1 MRGVVIKRLQLT
13 CHTLSTNIVCIFHT
27 QKHLMTFQSSCC
39 NRRSVTIFIVLV
51 CCCIETFAALILEEN
66 DIGHGTN
73 NNNNVFTV
81 ATGRR
86 QRLQVHREK
95 QIRAKYGE
103 GNLPEQN
110 DEVEQHTLEKSDV
123 DTERLLTRHGV
134 KGPRKK
140 DRQEEKEGKDVMAG
154 KKKGMKRKK
163 NKRDKKIDDDESD
176 CVCVKYK
183 EYEISSSDKSGKADK
198 SGKTKGSK
206 TKNGKSKSGKSV
218 NEKCIKY
225 SCKKNK
231 RM

>member
-1 MRGVVIKRLQLT
+1 
-13 CHTLSTNIVCIFHT
+13 
-27 QKHLMTFQSSCC
+27 MTFQSSCC

-154 KKKGMKRKK
+154 KKKGMKRTK
-163 NKRDKKIDDDESD
+163 NKRDNKIDDDESD